1 MKRIGTMTLGC
12 KVNHTETQGI
22 EGLFEEAGYQV
33 VPFESEAEIY
43 LINTCSV
50 THLGER
56 KSRQMIRRA
65 IRNNPE
71 ATVVATGCYAQSAPG
86 EISGIAGVD
95 LIIGTQDRQHI
106 VKWVEEQRKIKIQQI
121 HVRDISMANL
131 FEDIPAHEEGRTR
144 AFLKVQ
150 EGCNQFCTYCIIPY
164 TRGPLRSRLPES
176 VQQEAKKLFEQG
188 FQEIILTG
196 IHLGAYG
203 LDLSDRPGLAD
214 LIKKILEVSD
224 NGRIRLGSLESI
236 EVSPELVE
244 LLEKNSHICQHLHL
258 PLQSGSEAI
267 LKSMGRPYSL
277 EKFERLLTE
286 IRNRLPN
293 IAITTDIIVGFPG
306 ETEESFVETLK
317 TVKDFNFSGIHVF
330 PFSPRRGTPAE
341 KFPDPVSEETKKERV
356 KKISE
361 LAASSSRSFHH
372 LFIGREVE
380 VLWEEADKSGALISG
395 WSSEYIR
402 IYGESTIFE
411 AGKIDRV
418 QITKIF
424 REGLWAEK
432 RRSTECTNS
441 EK

>member
-22 EGLFEEAGYQV
+22 EGLFEAAGYQV

-86 EISGIAGVD
+86 EISGIDGVD

-106 VKWVEEQRKIKIQQI
+106 VEWVEEQRKVKTQQI
-121 HVRDISMANL
+121 HVKDISKANL

-150 EGCNQFCTYCIIPY
+150 EGCNQYCTYCIIPY
-164 TRGPLRSRLPES
+164 TRGPLRSRSLES
-176 VQQEAKKLFEQG
+176 VQQEAKKLFDQG

-203 LDLSDRPGLAD
+203 LDLPDRPSLAD
-214 LIKKILEVSD
+214 LVKKILEVST
-224 NGRIRLGSLESI
+224 NERVRLGSLESI
-236 EVSPELVE
+236 EVSPELLALIE
-244 LLEKNSHICQHLHL
+244 ENPLICRQLHL
-258 PLQSGSEAI
+258 PLQSGSDQI
-267 LKSMGRPYSL
+267 LKSMGRPYPL
-277 EKFERLLTE
+277 EKFEKLLTE
-286 IRNRLPN
+286 IRDRLPN
-293 IAITTDIIVGFPG
+293 IAVTTDIIVGFPG
-306 ETEESFVETLK
+306 ETEESFLETLE
-317 TVKDFNFSGIHVF
+317 TVKRCHFSGIHVF
-330 PFSPRRGTPAE
+330 PYSPRRGTPAA
-341 KFPDPVSEETKKERV
+341 KFPDQVSEDMKKERV
-356 KKISE
+356 KKLSE
-361 LAASSSRSFHH
+361 LAASLSQDFHQS
-372 LFIGREVE
+372 FIGQEVE
-380 VLWEEADKSGALISG
+380 VLWEEVDKNGDPRSG

-402 IYGESTIFE
+402 IYGESEAFE
-411 AGKIDRV
+411 AGEINRE
-418 QITKIF
+418 QITKICKD
-424 REGLWAEK
+424 GLWAEK
-432 RRSTECTNS
+432 KPC
-441 EK
+441 

>member
-22 EGLFEEAGYQV
+22 EGLFEAAGYQV

-65 IRNNPE
+65 VRNNPE

-106 VKWVEEQRKIKIQQI
+106 VEWVEEQRKLKTQQI
-121 HVRDISMANL
+121 HVKDISKANL
-131 FEDIPAHEEGRTR
+131 FEDLPAHEEGRSR

-150 EGCNQFCTYCIIPY
+150 EGCNQYCTYCIIPY
-164 TRGPLRSRLPES
+164 TRGPLRSRSLES
-176 VQQEAKKLFEQG
+176 VQQEAKKLFNQG

-203 LDLSDRPGLAD
+203 LDLPDRPSLAD
-214 LIKKILEVSD
+214 LVKKILEVS
-224 NGRIRLGSLESI
+224 GQERIRLGSLESI
-236 EVSPELVE
+236 EVSPELLALIE
-244 LLEKNSHICQHLHL
+244 ENPHICRQLHL
-258 PLQSGSEAI
+258 PLQSGSDHI
-267 LKSMGRPYSL
+267 LKSMGRPYPL
-277 EKFERLLTE
+277 DKFEKLLTE
-286 IRNRLPN
+286 IRGRLPN

-306 ETEESFVETLK
+306 ETEESFVETLE
-317 TVKDFNFSGIHVF
+317 TVRRCNFSGIHVF
-330 PFSPRRGTPAE
+330 PYSPRRGTPAA
-341 KFPDPVSEETKKERV
+341 KFPDQVSEEVKKERV
-356 KKISE
+356 KKLSE
-361 LAASSSRSFHH
+361 LAASLSQEFQK
-372 LFIGREVE
+372 LFIGEEVE
-380 VLWEEADKSGALISG
+380 VLWEEAEKSDALVSG

-402 IYGESTIFE
+402 IYGESE
-411 AGKIDRV
+411 AFDSGEINRV
-418 QITKIF
+418 QITKQF
-424 REGLWAEK
+424 RDGLWAEK
-432 RRSTECTNS
+432 KPC
-441 EK
+441 